1 MVTPVSLVRPDLIPN
16 GAKAPTGISSGGEFA
31 RTLRD
36 SLETSGLRF
45 SVHARE
51 RLDARGI
58 HLGDA
63 ELTRITESIEAAA
76 SKGARQSVVMLDRLA
91 LVVGIPTRTVVTV
104 LEPDRSEHVVFTH
117 IDSVV
122 VAGEHRDRDVGNQ
135 RPDPDV
141 GGLLAADRLTRR

>member
-1 MVTPVSLVRPDLIPN
+1 M
-16 GAKAPTGISSGGEFA
+16 
-31 RTLRD
+31 
-36 SLETSGLRF
+36 ETSGLRF

-51 RLDARGI
+51 RLAERGI
-58 HLGDA
+58 HLDDA
-63 ELTRITESIEAAA
+63 DVARITESIEAAA

-122 VAGEHRDRDVGNQ
+122 VAGEPRDRDVGNQ
-135 RPDPDV
+135 RPDPGV
-141 GGLLAADRLTRR
+141 GGLLAADRWTRR